1 MAVPKTTKPLSPT
14 FDVIL
19 NDKALSQVAQ
29 SYVLDL
35 TIDIT
40 VDLPSMFSLTI
51 AGASTQKEETPWVD
65 DDLFSVGRTFEARLG
80 YDDDLEALIKGE
92 VTGLEAEFP
101 SDGRPKLTVRGYD
114 RRHRLQR
121 ETKTHAFLKM
131 KDSAIADQIAAK
143 AGLRPDVKDSKVV
156 HDYVLQANQTDL
168 EFLQARARRI
178 QYEVTIDDKTLHF
191 LPVSNAESDIVTLT
205 KEDDLLEFSPRLTSM
220 QQVNEVTV
228 QGWDPTQKVQI
239 VAHARR
245 GDEQSR
251 MGGEKSDTSQTPA
264 AFGRQTR
271 IITNEPIFTQAQ
283 ADDLARSRFKNMSLS
298 LITGDA
304 LCLGR
309 TDLKPGKVIKIDG
322 VGKRF
327 GGKYYVTSVT
337 HRYAPQ
343 HGYHTRFEF
352 ERNAS

>member
-1 MAVPKTTKPLSPT
+1 VPIPNTAKTLSPS
-14 FDVIL
+14 FDVLL
-19 NDKALSQVAQ
+19 NGQALSEVQQ

-40 VDLPSMFSLTI
+40 VDLPSMFSLTV
-51 AGASTQKEETPWVD
+51 AGSSDQKEETPWVD
-65 DDLFSVGRTFEARLG
+65 DDVFSVGRTFEARLG
-80 YDDDLEALIKGE
+80 YEDDLEALIKGE
-92 VTGLEAEFP
+92 ITGLEAEFP
-101 SDGRPKLTVRGYD
+101 SDGRPKLTVRGFD

-121 ETKTHAFLKM
+121 KTKTHAYLKM
-131 KDSAIADQIAAK
+131 KDSAIADQIAAN
-143 AGLRPDVKDSKVV
+143 AGLKPDIEDSRVV

-168 EFLQARARRI
+168 EFLQDRARRI
-178 QYEVTIDDKTLHF
+178 QYEVTIDDKTLRF
-191 LPVSNAESDIVTLT
+191 RPVSNAKSDIVTLT
-205 KEDDLLEFSPRLTSM
+205 KEDDLLEFYPRLTSM
-220 QQVNEVTV
+220 QQVSKVTV
-228 QGWDPTQKVQI
+228 QGWDPTQKAKI
-239 VAHARR
+239 VAHAGK

-251 MGGEKSDTSQTPA
+251 MGAEKSDTSQTPE
-264 AFGRQTR
+264 AFGSQTR
-271 IITNEPIFTQAQ
+271 VITNEPVFTQAQ

-298 LITGDA
+298 LITGDG

-309 TDLKPGKVIKIDG
+309 TDLKPGQVIKIDG

-327 GGKYYVTSVT
+327 SGKYYLTSVT